1 MVKLIYPYITA
12 GSGRDSITSTH
23 DSYMI
28 SSESSEDADEWV
40 AAIKRV
46 LYEVSIQCL
55 YCSIYSCSHVG
66 LVHLFSFTL
75 CVAFHV

>member
-66 LVHLFSFTL
+66 LAHLFSFTL

>member
-1 MVKLIYPYITA
+1 MYHIPA

-28 SSESSEDADEWV
+28 SAESTEDADEWV

-46 LYEVSIQCL
+46 LYEVM
-55 YCSIYSCSHVG
+55 
-66 LVHLFSFTL
+66 TR
-75 CVAFHV
+75 AN